1 MPSPSFIFLGGVALA
16 VYILKRLL
24 QSIVVLFG
32 LSLLIF
38 FIARVVPGDPARA
51 ALGHFA
57 TEEQIARLRAEMHLD
72 KPFFVQYYYWLVS
85 VVHGDLGKSL
95 YTQRPV
101 IEDLAQFLPATLEL
115 MIFAT
120 LISLVVGQTL
130 GAFSGY
136 LRNSWFDGIFRVSSY
151 IGVAT
156 PPFIIAIF
164 LLFLF
169 SQLLGLAPGVG
180 RLPIT
185 AVPPPRITGFLLID
199 SLIAG
204 RPDLTLV
211 ALKHLLLP
219 AFSLAI
225 AHIAQEGR
233 ITRASL
239 VDVQQKDYT
248 LAHQVHGI
256 RTSKVL
262 FKYMLRPAII
272 PTVTVMGMDFAFLLS
287 NAFLVEVVFMW
298 PGFSRYG
305 VTAMLSKDL
314 NAIVAVVL
322 VIGTTVALVNLL
334 VDVTIA
340 ILDPT
345 VRIRRRGG

>member
-1 MPSPSFIFLGGVALA
+1 VGA
-16 VYILKRLL
+16 YIVKRLL
-24 QSIVVLFG
+24 QSILVLFG

-51 ALGHFA
+51 ALGNLA
-57 TEEQIARLRAEMHLD
+57 TEEQVERLRAEMHLD
-72 KPFFVQYYYWLVS
+72 KPFFVQYYYWLIS
-85 VVHGDLGKSL
+85 VLHGDLGKSL

-101 IEDLAQFLPATLEL
+101 TQDLVQFLPATLEL
-115 MIFAT
+115 MLFAT
-120 LISLVVGQTL
+120 LISLVVGQSMGVL
-130 GAFSGY
+130 SGY
-136 LRNSWFDGIFRVSSY
+136 FRNSWFDGLFRVISY
-151 IGVAT
+151 AGVAT
-156 PPFIIAIF
+156 PPFVIAIF
-164 LLFLF
+164 LLFIF

-185 AVPPPRITGFLLID
+185 MAEPPRVTGFLLID

-204 RPDLTLV
+204 RPDVTLV
-211 ALKHLLLP
+211 ALKHMLLP
-219 AFSLAI
+219 AISLAI

-233 ITRASL
+233 ITRSSL
-239 VDVQQKDYT
+239 IDVQQKDYI

-256 RTSKVL
+256 RPTKVI
-262 FKYMLRPAII
+262 FKYLLRPSIV

-298 PGFSRYG
+298 PGFSRYA
-305 VTAMLSKDL
+305 VNSMLSKDL

-322 VIGTTVALVNLL
+322 VIGLTVALVNLL

-340 ILDPT
+340 FLDPT
-345 VRIRRRGG
+345 VRIRRRGGIG